1 MSLEWI
7 PETPV
12 TSKIL
17 QLHIQEVGPYSGNA
31 FGGIEAIQVFGCVAS
46 RNVQRRP
53 SGWSNINPPPD
64 PQSPPQ
70 PTYSPYTPLSPV
82 TMRTPEGK
90 EIFSQKETLDQG
102 PLEGDC
108 MAVGHFGQ

>member
-1 MSLEWI
+1 MWELISIYNFLEWI

-46 RNVQRRP
+46 KNIQRRP
-53 SGWSNINPPPD
+53 SLRSSNNIPEYIPTQPPFTPYSASD
-64 PQSPPQ
+64 PV
-70 PTYSPYTPLSPV
+70 TLSPRESG
-82 TMRTPEGK
+82 TK
-90 EIFSQKETLDQG
+90 EQL
-102 PLEGDC
+102 
-108 MAVGHFGQ
+108 